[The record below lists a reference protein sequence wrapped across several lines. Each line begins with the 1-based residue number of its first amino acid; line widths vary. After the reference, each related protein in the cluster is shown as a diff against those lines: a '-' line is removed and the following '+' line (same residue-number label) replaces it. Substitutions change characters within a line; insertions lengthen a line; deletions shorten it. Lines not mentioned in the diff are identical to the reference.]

1 MRYDFYKDIY
11 VCISVGASVLWYTCE
26 VSIYMYNSQELVL
39 CFHYGFRDSNADQW
53 ALPAE
58 PWIHLVDICC
68 VMFFTLLG
76 L

>member
-1 MRYDFYKDIY
+1 MYVSVWVQVCYGIHMR
-11 VCISVGASVLWYTCE
+11 SLYTCTTLK
-26 VSIYMYNSQELVL
+26 NKFSQELVL
-39 CFHYGFRDSNADQW
+39 CFHYGFTDSNTDQW

-58 PWIHLVDICC
+58 PWIHLVDTCC